1 MGLKLTLQATPAV
14 PLEAEVLTPD
24 RTAGL
29 DPDAAARLPV
39 HHGNEE
45 ARLGDFFRIESH
57 GGEELRLEGDLGP
70 VKLIGAGMTGGKI
83 HVAGDVGQHLGAA
96 MAGGEILVEG
106 KAADWVG
113 PEMTGGR
120 IIVKGDAGHAVGSAY
135 RGSRVGMRGGEIVVH
150 GKAGN
155 EVGNTQ
161 RNGLIAIG
169 GDCGDFAGVN
179 MLAGSIIVLGA
190 LGIRCGAGMKRGSI
204 VTMQPAEPLPT
215 FSYACSYHPG
225 YLRLYLLH
233 LRALGLAVEDAQIAG
248 LYQRWSGDSVELNR
262 GELLVFQ
269 G

>member
-1 MGLKLTLQATPAV
+1 MGLTLTLEATPAV

-24 RTAGL
+24 HMAGL
-29 DPDAAARLPV
+29 EPDAAARLTI

-45 ARLGDFFRIESH
+45 ARLGDFFRIASH
-57 GGEELRLEGDLGP
+57 DGEELRLEGDLSW
-70 VKLIGAGMTGGKI
+70 VKLIGAEMTGGRI
-83 HVAGDVGQHLGAA
+83 HVDGNVGQHLGAA
-96 MAGGEILVEG
+96 MSGGEILVEG
-106 KAADWVG
+106 DAADWVG
-113 PEMTGGR
+113 PEMRGGR
-120 IIVKGDAGHAVGSAY
+120 IVVKGKAGHAVGSAY

-269 G
+269 S